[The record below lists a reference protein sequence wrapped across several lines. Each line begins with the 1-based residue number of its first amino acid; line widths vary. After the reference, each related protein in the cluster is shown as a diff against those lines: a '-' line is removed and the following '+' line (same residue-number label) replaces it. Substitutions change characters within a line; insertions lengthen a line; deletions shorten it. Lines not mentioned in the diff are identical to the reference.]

1 MPRVGALVV
10 NKLFGYFSSECVF
23 RIGGGGGWH
32 LPTLSPRK
40 FFKFSKSELDYF
52 QVELC
57 LLSLYYQKFLRSLA
71 SSLASF
77 LEITLCVSLVFL
89 LLP

>member
-23 RIGGGGGWH
+23 RIGGGVGGH

-40 FFKFSKSELDYF
+40 FFKFSQSELDYF
-52 QVELC
+52 QVEL
-57 LLSLYYQKFLRSLA
+57 
-71 SSLASF
+71 
-77 LEITLCVSLVFL
+77 
-89 LLP
+89 